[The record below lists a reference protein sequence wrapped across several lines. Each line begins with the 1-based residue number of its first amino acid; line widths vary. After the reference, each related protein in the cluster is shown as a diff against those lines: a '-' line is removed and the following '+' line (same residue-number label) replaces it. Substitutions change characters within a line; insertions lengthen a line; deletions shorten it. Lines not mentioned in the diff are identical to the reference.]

1 LNIVGALR
9 LAGGGIRKLRKKRS
23 FVNTF
28 FQIVKRRCKDFLVS
42 PPTKKLLQKQVP
54 DKESSFLK
62 CIQPNDIEERK
73 ITTIAA

>member
-1 LNIVGALR
+1 LNIVDALR
-9 LAGGGIRKLRKKRS
+9 LAGGGIRKLRKKMS

-28 FQIVKRRCKDFLVS
+28 FQIAKRRCKDFLVS
-42 PPTKKLLQKQVP
+42 LPTIKLLQKQVS

-62 CIQPNDIEERK
+62 CIQPNGMEERK